1 MEAAAPEIRLLPTMP
16 VGNRTRIRV
25 WVATIL
31 LWPASVPLPS
41 QRPSTQPAA
50 WRYRQAPHGGTPVT
64 AEVAILNRSAVALAA
79 DSAVTLGLTDPKV
92 YNTANKLF
100 ALSVT
105 EPVAIM
111 IYGAASLGP
120 IPWET
125 VIKEYRRELGT
136 TQFDT
141 VDEYASHF
149 VRHLASLAKY
159 VTKGEQRYFVH
170 LRSCWELDKLRR
182 VIVRSSHR
190 ANTHRTSN
198 NGTYHE
204 TLTLD
209 CIEARIAELKELGYV
224 DMVTAPLMGQWMR
237 AELGDWNSFIDE
249 HWDGPQLTTQA
260 RQRLRV
266 LVRTSLRV
274 AIEWPESSGV
284 VITGFGKAQIFPAL
298 SHYVVD
304 GVVATRVRTRHVGS
318 IRIDDQHTALIIP
331 FAQRDM
337 VTTFMN
343 GIDPNYLEAI
353 DEFVD
358 ETLTMLSQNFGD
370 LIQDLIPTASS
381 EDIVEIMS
389 QARAAIVENFRDRLN
404 TMLEEEN
411 SQPIMSIV
419 ESLPKDELAEM
430 AEALVNLTSFK
441 RRVTPEAETVGGPI
455 DVAVIS
461 KGDGLI
467 WIERKTLF
475 LTRIEFSI
483 LQQRCQ
489 FPQLCSI

>member
-1 MEAAAPEIRLLPTMP
+1 M
-16 VGNRTRIRV
+16 
-25 WVATIL
+25 
-31 LWPASVPLPS
+31 
-41 QRPSTQPAA
+41 
-50 WRYRQAPHGGTPVT
+50 T

-149 VRHLASLAKY
+149 VRHLASLATY
-159 VTKGEQRYFVH
+159 VTKDEQRYFVY
-170 LRSCWELDKLRR
+170 LRSCWELDNLNR
-182 VIVRSSHR
+182 VIVRSSYR
-190 ANTHRTSN
+190 ANSHQPSDDDTVP
-198 NGTYHE
+198 E
-204 TLTLD
+204 ALTLD
-209 CIEARIAELKELGYV
+209 CIETRISELKKSGYV

-249 HWDGPQLTTQA
+249 HWDGPELTTQA

-284 VITGFGKAQIFPAL
+284 VITGFGRTQIFPAL
-298 SHYVVD
+298 SHYVID
-304 GVVATRVRTRHVGS
+304 GVVATRVRTRHVHS
-318 IRIDDQHTALIIP
+318 IGIEDQHTALIMP
-331 FAQRDM
+331 FAQKDM
-337 VTTFMN
+337 VRTFMS

-358 ETLTMLSQNFGD
+358 ETLTMLSQNFGN

-381 EDIVEIMS
+381 KSIVEMMS
-389 QARAAIVENFRDRLN
+389 QAREAIVEHFRARLN

-419 ESLPKDELAEM
+419 ASLPKDELADM

-441 RRVTPEAETVGGPI
+441 RRVTPEAETVGGQ
-455 DVAVIS
+455 S
-461 KGDGLI
+461 MSL
-467 WIERKTLF
+467 
-475 LTRIEFSI
+475 
-483 LQQRCQ
+483 
-489 FPQLCSI
+489 